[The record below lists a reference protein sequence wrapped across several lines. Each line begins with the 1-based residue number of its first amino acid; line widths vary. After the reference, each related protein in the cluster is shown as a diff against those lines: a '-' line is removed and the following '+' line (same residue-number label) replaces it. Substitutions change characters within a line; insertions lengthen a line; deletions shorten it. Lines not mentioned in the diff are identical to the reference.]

1 MWVSFKMGDPQ
12 VTLDFSTKS
21 WSTNMD
27 DFGYPQDFGNLHM
40 DMLWLY
46 NWLDIFYVYSLYSIW
61 FTIILW
67 TYFSLHSAPA
77 PFPSRLLFFL
87 HQPKSYCSMDIYIYA
102 YILRRTINHG
112 YLLTPDSFYCAVHCG
127 VHKKRA
133 ARFPARALLGGS
145 SKKVLV
151 VVVHDPS

>member
-1 MWVSFKMGDPQ
+1 MI
-12 VTLDFSTKS
+12 
-21 WSTNMD
+21 
-27 DFGYPQDFGNLHM
+27 Y
-40 DMLWLY
+40 Y
-46 NWLDIFYVYSLYSIW
+46 NTMDIFFIALCSGSLSKSPPFFCTNPKAIVA
-61 FTIILW
+61 W
-67 TYFSLHSAPA
+67 TYIYNYIYMH
-77 PFPSRLLFFL
+77 
-87 HQPKSYCSMDIYIYA
+87 IYIYI
-102 YILRRTINHG
+102 YFLRRTINHG